1 MQHVLPQHARGFVTV
16 ERNGTSCAG
25 AQSFRQLLR
34 AVEAATADARAAGS
48 APLPALARALGVD
61 ERAPAF
67 PIYQTA
73 VALRGAGHD
82 SSTLMQLAT
91 EALGVRP
98 CDPCTAY
105 GLLPS
110 ILSCLSCLSCCSR
123 PDP

>member
-1 MQHVLPQHARGFVTV
+1 M
-16 ERNGTSCAG
+16 
-25 AQSFRQLLR
+25 
-34 AVEAATADARAAGS
+34 EAATADARAAGS

-82 SSTLMQLAT
+82 SPTLMQLAA

-98 CDPCTAY
+98 RDPCAAY
-105 GLLPS
+105 EPLPF
-110 ILSCLSCLSCCSR
+110 ILSC
-123 PDP
+123 PE